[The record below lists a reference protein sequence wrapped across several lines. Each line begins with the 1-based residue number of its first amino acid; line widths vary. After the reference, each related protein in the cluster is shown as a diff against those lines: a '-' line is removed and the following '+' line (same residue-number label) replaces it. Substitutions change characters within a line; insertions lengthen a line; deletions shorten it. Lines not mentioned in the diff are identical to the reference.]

1 MLKARVLTALV
12 LLGAFLGAVFLLPA
26 AGWLLFVAF
35 VCAAG
40 AWEWGGLARI
50 AGGPRVAF
58 ALVLGLATLGLGW
71 LADLSAD
78 TMSAHA
84 MLLLCYAVSGVF
96 WLLLAPAWLAK
107 GWQVRSVAP
116 MLLVGTVVL
125 LPSALALAHLRQF
138 GPLLLLF
145 AMSLVWIADIAA
157 YFTGRAFG
165 RRKLAPSISPGKTWE
180 GAAGAVGGVMLFGL
194 AVLTFGGWQAEGVQ
208 FLFAAPALLV
218 VTVLSIAGDLFESMI
233 KRQAGVKDSGNLL
246 PGHGG
251 VLDRIDSL
259 TSTLPLVAL
268 LLMLWAR

>member
-12 LLGAFLGAVFLLPA
+12 LLGSFLGALFLLPPT
-26 AGWLLFVAF
+26 GWLLFVAI

-40 AWEWGGLARI
+40 AWEWGGLTRI
-50 AGGPRVAF
+50 AGAPRVAF
-58 ALVLGLATLGLGW
+58 ALVLGLATLALGW
-71 LADLSAD
+71 LAGLNTD
-78 TMSAHA
+78 TMSAHGI
-84 MLLLCYAVSGVF
+84 LLLCYAVSGVF
-96 WLLLAPAWLAK
+96 WLLVAPAWLAR
-107 GWQVRSVAP
+107 GWHFRSIAP

-138 GPLLLLF
+138 GPLPLLF

-180 GAAGAVGGVMLFGL
+180 GAAGAVCGVMLFGL
-194 AVLTFGGWQAEGVQ
+194 AVLAFGGWQAEGAR
-208 FLFAAPALLV
+208 FLLAAPALLV

-268 LLMLWAR
+268 LLMFWAR